1 MLQEHVAGLAA
12 QMGITLSRVSF
23 FDGKLLGCRDCH
35 LVQIYAQ
42 GHMESAVVFQQ
53 DLDCLQKGITSKRLE
68 SRLSTAL
75 SRLQTKLALH
85 T

>member
-35 LVQIYAQ
+35 LIQIYAQ
-42 GHMESAVVFQQ
+42 GHMESAVIFQQ
-53 DLDCLQKGITSKRLE
+53 DLENMNKGIASKRLE
-68 SRLSTAL
+68 TRLVTAL
-75 SRLQTKLALH
+75 SRLQTKLASR